1 LRCGLPADKIL
12 QKKPTRFAK
21 NNPKRNNF
29 VNAHRKFGSIT
40 AVKGT
45 FKTGKKYSPQKY
57 QTKES
62 QHSRYHN
69 YACYNLNNI
78 QKIIKILIV
87 KNKLK
92 RNRLEKYLE

>member
-1 LRCGLPADKIL
+1 MHIE
-12 QKKPTRFAK
+12 
-21 NNPKRNNF
+21 NP
-29 VNAHRKFGSIT
+29 

-45 FKTGKKYSPQKY
+45 FFFKIGRMYNPQKY

-78 QKIIKILIV
+78 P
-87 KNKLK
+87 
-92 RNRLEKYLE
+92 

>member
-1 LRCGLPADKIL
+1 MHIE
-12 QKKPTRFAK
+12 
-21 NNPKRNNF
+21 NP
-29 VNAHRKFGSIT
+29 

-45 FKTGKKYSPQKY
+45 FKIGRTYSPQKY

-78 QKIIKILIV
+78 PKIIKILTV
-87 KNKLK
+87 
-92 RNRLEKYLE
+92 